1 MRISDWSSDVCS
13 SDLLV
18 EVEVADPGAAQ
29 LDRQAAVGHREIA
42 AEGGDA
48 GRVAANELAAVVL
61 DVADQR
67 ATSLNRD
74 RAATADEDV
83 GNAVALRSAGPHRA
97 AVGDG
102 DAACAAAVEEDLSS
116 VEAVASDDDERITG
130 IEQCA
135 GDRSA
140 LQNELARAAQFKA
153 DEGVDRRGIL
163 AQRTFRH
170 GAPARQTV

>member
-1 MRISDWSSDVCS
+1 MSLFFKFYFSSRRRITSCA
-13 SDLLV
+13 LV
-18 EVEVADPGAAQ
+18 TGVQTCALPIY
-29 LDRQAAVGHREIA
+29 RQAAVGHREIA

-97 AVGDG
+97 AEFPRPDSATVAVVGIAGGAIQTELDRG
-102 DAACAAAVEEDLSS
+102 
-116 VEAVASDDDERITG
+116 G
-130 IEQCA
+130 I
-135 GDRSA
+135 G
-140 LQNELARAAQFKA
+140 RAH
-153 DEGVDRRGIL
+153 V
-163 AQRTFRH
+163 RTPVTHAHLVCRLLLEK
-170 GAPARQTV
+170 Q